1 MASPASAPEAHVRLM
16 GETGDPVS
24 WALLSVV
31 NCSLEMSPVGLE
43 CETVMEHVVLG
54 PAECTAFGRS
64 MTVASPNEGSVNVR
78 VGIAG
83 VTATVGP

>member
-1 MASPASAPEAHVRLM
+1 MASPASALEAHVCFM
-16 GETGDPVS
+16 VGPGVPVNK
-24 WALLSVV
+24 ALLSDVI
-31 NCSLEMSPVGLE
+31 CLLQMSPVGLE

-78 VGIAG
+78 AEIVGVI
-83 VTATVGP
+83 ATVGP